1 MQKNVKVMET
11 RKIMYNTDLSERT
24 QQLLAKPVT
33 ELCQRIIEL
42 EEENEKLKEYRTRL
56 IKIRNLVVPDEDK
69 RGKGRPKKDEII

>member
-1 MQKNVKVMET
+1 MET
-11 RKIMYNTDLSERT
+11 RKIMYSTDLSERT

-42 EEENEKLKEYRTRL
+42 EEENEKLKEYRSRL
-56 IKIRNLVVPDEDK
+56 IKVKNLLADDNER

>member
-1 MQKNVKVMET
+1 MET

-33 ELCQRIIEL
+33 ELCQMIISL
-42 EEENEKLKEYRTRL
+42 EEENEKLKEYRSRL
-56 IKIRNLVVPDEDK
+56 IKVKNLLADDNEK

>member
-1 MQKNVKVMET
+1 MET

-42 EEENEKLKEYRTRL
+42 EEENEKLKEYRSRL
-56 IKIRNLVVPDEDK
+56 IKVKNLLADDNER

>member
-1 MQKNVKVMET
+1 MET
-11 RKIMYNTDLSERT
+11 RKIMYSTDLSERT

-42 EEENEKLKEYRTRL
+42 EEENEKLKEYRSRL
-56 IKIRNLVVPDEDK
+56 IKVKNLLADDNEK

>member
-1 MQKNVKVMET
+1 MET
-11 RKIMYNTDLSERT
+11 RKIMYNTELSERT

-42 EEENEKLKEYRTRL
+42 EEENEKLKEYRSRL
-56 IKIRNLVVPDEDK
+56 IKVKNLLADDNER